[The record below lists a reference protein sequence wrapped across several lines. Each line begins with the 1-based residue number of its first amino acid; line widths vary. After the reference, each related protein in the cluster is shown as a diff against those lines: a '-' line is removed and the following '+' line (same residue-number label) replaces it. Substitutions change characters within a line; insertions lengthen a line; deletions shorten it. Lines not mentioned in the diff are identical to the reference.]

1 MSKLRRA
8 GRLLSIAL
16 LAPIPAACQQTERGF
31 DAMNQPPSA
40 DLIVMNARVWTGDPH
55 RPTAEAFAVRGGRF
69 VEVGKT
75 ATVQRWQGPAT
86 MIVDAR
92 EARITPGLI
101 DAHVHFVGGGLQLSR
116 VDLRQAHDRE
126 SFATAVAE
134 QARRLPPGE
143 WILGGRWST
152 ESWAGAPLPSR
163 DWIDAVTADHPTLLS
178 RMDGHSG
185 LANSLA
191 LRLAGID
198 ASGPPDPV
206 GGTID
211 RDPATGEPTGIL
223 REAALDLVS
232 RLVPQDSPALRQTAI
247 AAACT
252 EANRHGI
259 TCVHTMS
266 AWEELASLAAARE
279 EGRLSVRVR
288 FYVSEEDWLPWL
300 DAAGQFPSNEVLR
313 VVGFKQFMDGSLG
326 SRTAL
331 MAAPY
336 SDNPPEKPG
345 WRGLATAMAQDADR
359 LLHMCKAADD
369 RGFGLAIHA
378 IGDQANHDLL
388 GLYESV
394 MKANGPRQTRILRI
408 EHAQHL
414 LPDDLARFAG
424 LGVIASMQPLHKAD
438 DARYAEQALGAERC
452 RTSYAFRSLVEQGT
466 TLAFGSDWPVVSLN
480 PFAGLKAAVTG
491 RSIEG
496 SPFVPEQ
503 NLTVEQALRGYTT
516 GGAAAAGD
524 ATDLGRVAVG
534 FLADFTILNEDPLTM
549 EPERLAEIRVRST
562 WLGGRQVWPEPP

>member
-1 MSKLRRA
+1 
-8 GRLLSIAL
+8 
-16 LAPIPAACQQTERGF
+16 
-31 DAMNQPPSA
+31 MNQPPSA
-40 DLIVMNARVWTGDPH
+40 DLIVMNARVWTGDPGQ
-55 RPTAEAFAVRGGRF
+55 PTAEAFAVRGGRF
-69 VEVGKT
+69 AQVGKAST
-75 ATVQRWQGPAT
+75 IQRWQGPGT
-86 MIVDAR
+86 MIVDAH

-101 DAHVHFVGGGLQLSR
+101 DAHVHFLGGGLQLSR

-126 SFATAVAE
+126 SFTAAVAE

-152 ESWAGAPLPSR
+152 ESWAGRPLPSR
-163 DWIDAVTADHPTLLS
+163 DWIDAVTAEHPTLLS

-211 RDPATGEPTGIL
+211 RDPVTGEPTGIL
-223 REAALDLVS
+223 REAALELVR
-232 RLVPQDSPALRQTAI
+232 RLVPPDSPALQRAAV
-247 AAACT
+247 AAACAA
-252 EANRHGI
+252 ANRHGI

-266 AWEELASLAAARE
+266 AWEETAALAAARD
-279 EGRLSVRVR
+279 EGRLTVRIR

-300 DAAGQFPSNEVLR
+300 DAAGRFPSDEILR

-336 SDNPPEKPG
+336 RDNPPEKPG
-345 WRGLATAMAQDADR
+345 WRGLATAAAQDADR
-359 LLHMCKAADD
+359 LLRMCRAADD

-394 MKANGPRQTRILRI
+394 METNGPRRTRILRI

-414 LPDDLARFAG
+414 LPEDLGRFARM
-424 LGVIASMQPLHKAD
+424 GVIASMQPLHKAD
-438 DARYAEQALGAERC
+438 DARYAEQALGADRC
-452 RTSYAFRSLVEQGT
+452 RTSYAFRGLVEQGT

-480 PFAGLKAAVTG
+480 PFAGMKAAVTG
-491 RSIEG
+491 LSLEG
-496 SPFVPEQ
+496 RRFVPEQ
-503 NLTVEQALRGYTT
+503 NLTPAEALRGYTT
-516 GGAAAAGD
+516 GAAAAAGD
-524 ATDLGRVAVG
+524 AERLGRVSEG
-534 FLADFTILNEDPLTM
+534 FLADFTILEDDPLTL
-549 EPERLAEIRVRST
+549 EPERLDEIRVRST
-562 WLGGRQVWPEPP
+562 WVGGRQVWPEPP